1 MRIECDIGVLGYP
14 LPYYKFDQWPGH
26 GVTDPTEIALRK
38 GIVTRHLGAQV
49 ETYPQLHCSGFD
61 QILLEGREEIAER
74 TLATTEQAM
83 HVLRLWC
90 HSRWTDLD
98 GHFPGKDRRRQ
109 VCV

>member
-74 TLATTEQAM
+74 TLATTE
-83 HVLRLWC
+83 
-90 HSRWTDLD
+90 
-98 GHFPGKDRRRQ
+98 
-109 VCV
+109 